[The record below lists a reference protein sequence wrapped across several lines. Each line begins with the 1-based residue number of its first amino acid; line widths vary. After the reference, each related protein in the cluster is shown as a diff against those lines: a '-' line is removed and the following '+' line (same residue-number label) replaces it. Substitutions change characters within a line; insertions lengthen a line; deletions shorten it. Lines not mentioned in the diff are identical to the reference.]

1 MRQNRCRARHVY
13 ARYSKGLKEHDHI
26 TIEYFFGRGCVE
38 DDAEQMAIAY
48 GMLKLSGMPV
58 LAAEAKY
65 FIAAETIVP
74 DNIGDPAA
82 PVAHNH
88 EMLPLQPRVRPHGGG
103 TAPSFW
109 NKPPS

>member
-1 MRQNRCRARHVY
+1 M
-13 ARYSKGLKEHDHI
+13 K
-26 TIEYFFGRGCVE
+26 
-38 DDAEQMAIAY
+38 DDAKHMVIADR
-48 GMLKLSGMPV
+48 MLKLSGMPV

-74 DNIGDPAA
+74 DNVGDPAA

-103 TAPSFW
+103 TATPFW
-109 NKPPS
+109 NKPSS